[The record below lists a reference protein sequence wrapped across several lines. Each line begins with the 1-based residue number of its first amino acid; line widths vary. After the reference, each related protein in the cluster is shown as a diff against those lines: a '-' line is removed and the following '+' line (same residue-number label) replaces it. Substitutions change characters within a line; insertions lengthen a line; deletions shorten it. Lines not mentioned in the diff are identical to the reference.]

1 MVSFNM
7 SNSKFENVGQH
18 HWVIEFEKMPND
30 IYQFT
35 RTVDSELQKSNIDY
49 NAKRKNNNPLGFPK
63 VTIVEKGSFL
73 KWMKKRGKLGGQHKV
88 PRIDGSK
95 IFINEIIKI
104 SNTIC

>member
-1 MVSFNM
+1 MKILFLGDVVGLSGCRKI
-7 SNSKFENVGQH
+7 SKDLLGQ
-18 HWVIEFEKMPND
+18 I
-30 IYQFT
+30 
-35 RTVDSELQKSNIDY
+35 QKNNIDY
-49 NAKRKNNNPLGFPK
+49 KAKRKNNNPLGFPR
-63 VTIVEKGSFL
+63 VTIVEKGSFF